1 MDGAMGVTARE
12 KSGVGDSAE
21 EKTRTLQT
29 LLLAGGALMAAGTAM
44 GIVRHDDPW
53 NTFFPYGAMLVTHTL
68 AYAVSKAGRLRLAV
82 AIHVTLYL
90 AIVAVVMV
98 RFGGMRSPA
107 GFVLPPIV
115 LLAGL
120 TWNGRAAL
128 VTAAAAALLTLVLM
142 MLEQS
147 GVLPQRPEADP
158 TRLGFVIAATMV
170 ITGAILAV
178 ALRRIETAK
187 THALE
192 HQSARLR
199 LEERLAQARTL
210 DTVASLAAG
219 VAHDFNNILTVIL
232 GLSSALKRS
241 DDPDAAVTAEAI
253 EEAAKRAA
261 TLTRLLLAFG
271 RGQPVETRVLDINA
285 VVSDAE
291 PLLRRFAG
299 ESRLL
304 IELGPDLP
312 VVGADPT
319 QIQQVLLNLVGNAR
333 DAMRTPGAVTIRTAR
348 ASSDQIARTPPR
360 GGKLTAVA
368 LEVSDTGDGMSPEVK
383 ARLFEP
389 FFTTKA
395 PGKGTGIG
403 LSAVR
408 EIVELTGGAISVES
422 AKGQGS
428 RFTIVLPAFESAVTA
443 REASAQT
450 RAGAPAGG

>member
-1 MDGAMGVTARE
+1 MLITH
-12 KSGVGDSAE
+12 
-21 EKTRTLQT
+21 
-29 LLLAGGALMAAGTAM
+29 
-44 GIVRHDDPW
+44 IV
-53 NTFFPYGAMLVTHTL
+53 
-68 AYAVSKAGRLRLAV
+68 AYTVSKAGRLRLAV
-82 AIHVTLYL
+82 GLHVTLYL

-98 RFGGMRSPA
+98 RFGGLRSPV

-128 VTAAAAALLTLVLM
+128 VTAAAAALLTLVLT
-142 MLEQS
+142 MLEQNRL
-147 GVLPQRPEADP
+147 LPQRPEDDP
-158 TRLGFVIAATMV
+158 ARLGFVIAATLV
-170 ITGAILAV
+170 ITGAILAL
-178 ALRRIETAK
+178 ALRTIETAK
-187 THALE
+187 TNALE
-192 HQSARLR
+192 HQSARMR
-199 LEERLAQARTL
+199 LEERVAQARTL

-232 GLSSALKRS
+232 GLSSVLKRS
-241 DDPDAAVTAEAI
+241 DDPDAAVTAQAI

-271 RGQPVETRVLDINA
+271 RGQPIETRVLDINA
-285 VVSDAE
+285 VVSEAE

-304 IELGPDLP
+304 IELGRDLP

-319 QIQQVLLNLVGNAR
+319 QLQQVLLNLVGNAR
-333 DAMRTPGAVTIRTAR
+333 DAMPTPGAVTIRTAR
-348 ASSDQIARTPPR
+348 ASSAQIAQTPPR
-360 GGKLTAVA
+360 GGKTTAVA
-368 LEVSDTGDGMSPEVK
+368 LEVTDTGDGMSPEVK
-383 ARLFEP
+383 ARVFEP

-422 AKGQGS
+422 SKGKGS
-428 RFTIVLPAFESAVTA
+428 RFTIVLPAFEGGVAA
-443 REASAQT
+443 REKKATEAQIS
-450 RAGAPAGG
+450 G

>member
-1 MDGAMGVTARE
+1 MNGAMGVTARGS
-12 KSGVGDSAE
+12 SGVGDSAE

-29 LLLAGGALMAAGTAM
+29 LLLAGGGLMAIGTVIGMA
-44 GIVRHDDPW
+44 RRDDVW
-53 NTFFPYGAMLVTHTL
+53 NTFFPYGAMLITHIV
-68 AYAVSKAGRLRLAV
+68 AYAVSKVGRLRLAV
-82 AIHVTLYL
+82 ALHVTLYL

-98 RFGGMRSPA
+98 RFGGLRSPA

-128 VTAAAAALLTLVLM
+128 VTAAAAALLTLVLTI
-142 MLEQS
+142 LEQNRL
-147 GVLPQRPEADP
+147 LPQRPEDEPA
-158 TRLGFVIAATMV
+158 RLGFVIAATLV

-178 ALRRIETAK
+178 ALRTIETAK
-187 THALE
+187 TNALE
-192 HQSARLR
+192 HQSARMR
-199 LEERLAQARTL
+199 LEERVAQARTL

-232 GLSSALKRS
+232 GLSSVLRRS
-241 DDPDAAVTAEAI
+241 DDPDAAVTAQAI

-271 RGQPVETRVLDINA
+271 RGQPIETRVLDINA
-285 VVSDAE
+285 VVSEAE

-319 QIQQVLLNLVGNAR
+319 QLQQVLLNLVGNAR
-333 DAMRTPGAVTIRTAR
+333 DAMPTPGAVTIRTAR
-348 ASSDQIARTPPR
+348 ASSAQIARTPPP
-360 GGKLTAVA
+360 GGKTTAVA

-383 ARLFEP
+383 ARVFEP

-422 AKGQGS
+422 SKGKGS
-428 RFTIVLPAFESAVTA
+428 RFTILLPAFEGAVVA
-443 REASAQT
+443 REKTTTQSQIS
-450 RAGAPAGG
+450 G